1 MTIGAVV
8 LTIAS
13 IFAAKADKKFKSP
26 TLNKGITGNGEFTL
40 ISPTNIFTIVK
51 ASGYFQPS
59 IAIVTAGGT
68 WADYAPSLM
77 YTAVNGVKPIY
88 MH

>member
-1 MTIGAVV
+1 MAIGAVV

-13 IFAAKADKKFKSP
+13 IFAAKADKKFRSL
-26 TLNKGITGNGEFTL
+26 TINKGITGNGEFTL

-51 ASGYFQPS
+51 ATGYFQPS

-68 WADYAPSLM
+68 WADYAPSLL
-77 YTAVNGVKPIY
+77 YTAVNGVKAIY
-88 MH
+88 MQ

>member
-1 MTIGAVV
+1 MAVAAVV

-13 IFAAKADKKFKSP
+13 ILAAKADKKFRSL
-26 TLNKGITGNGEFTL
+26 TISKGITANGEFTL
-40 ISPTNIFTIVK
+40 ISSPDIFTIVK
-51 ASGYFQPS
+51 ATDYFQPS

-68 WADYAPSLM
+68 YVDYAPSLM

-88 MH
+88 MN